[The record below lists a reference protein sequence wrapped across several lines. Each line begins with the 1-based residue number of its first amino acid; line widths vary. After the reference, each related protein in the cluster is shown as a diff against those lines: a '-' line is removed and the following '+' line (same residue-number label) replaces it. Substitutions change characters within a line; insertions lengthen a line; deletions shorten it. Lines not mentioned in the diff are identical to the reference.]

1 VSTRSILS
9 FSYSNHYYRARRSND
24 PRFLSLNINYSFAA
38 VTANPN
44 LCVHL
49 EKYHE
54 EEYVKVCEE
63 NGWPMMLPK
72 RKVREETASLL
83 KQSTLDSSLLQDT
96 SSTGRPIF
104 TRAALVRALIS
115 FVVADDQ
122 SINVIECREFRDL
135 LLLLRSDLKDKDIP
149 HRTKLREAII
159 ETWDCHFKALR
170 LELADAVGKVSFTAD
185 LWSDKNLRSYICITA
200 HWIARNKRSKQQE
213 LKTALI
219 AFHNVTGKHDGANL
233 AAVVLQLLDRAGITA
248 LIGWFTLDNASNN
261 DTFVVALEALLKAR
275 DIDFCAVE
283 NRIMCFAH
291 IINICCQHLVE
302 GFTNT
307 ALVDP
312 VETFVAAERPREPN
326 AQTFEEAVKRDP
338 IALGRVVVRKIRS
351 SGQRREHFKSIIIEG
366 NSKAHFTLPDGS
378 PMTVPL
384 LQLLRDVKTRWDSI
398 YYMINRL
405 RVLRPAINSFLAS
418 PVNKDLQTLRLTDV
432 EWNTLQDIEAILAVP
447 HAAQQTMSKE
457 TTPILSGS
465 IPAFEMFMSSWEQLA
480 EKIPRLKPFIDKGL
494 QWALKYYER
503 MDRTD
508 AYVVAMII
516 NPSIRT
522 SWIKKHWGADWLD
535 KAETSFRDL
544 MQLYRDR
551 VKPTAP
557 EELSSATPAIASVEA
572 WQTLD
577 AQYGLGDMFETAA
590 DEPGELVTV
599 DEEYESYVKGP
610 LSKPGTNLLQFW
622 TMSDSTFPTIYSI
635 AMDYLP
641 IQASSV
647 PSERV
652 FSSSAETDTHKRNR
666 IHPLLME
673 ALQMLKFGLKKSR
686 LDFMTG
692 WAVNEASMLDVEE
705 EEVDLLGSLFEGDR
719 EMAFD
724 ALIAAMGEGDDGDNA

>member
-1 VSTRSILS
+1 L
-9 FSYSNHYYRARRSND
+9 
-24 PRFLSLNINYSFAA
+24 IN
-38 VTANPN
+38 
-44 LCVHL
+44 
-49 EKYHE
+49 
-54 EEYVKVCEE
+54 
-63 NGWPMMLPK
+63 
-72 RKVREETASLL
+72 
-83 KQSTLDSSLLQDT
+83 
-96 SSTGRPIF
+96 
-104 TRAALVRALIS
+104 

-135 LLLLRSDLKDKDIP
+135 LLLLRSDLQDRDIP
-149 HRTKLREAII
+149 HRTKLRETII
-159 ETWDCHFKALR
+159 EAWESHFKALK
-170 LELADAVGKVSFTAD
+170 LDLADAVGKVSFTAD

-200 HWIARNKRSKQQE
+200 HWIARNKRSKQLE

-261 DTFVVALEALLKAR
+261 DTFVSSLEALLKAR

-302 GFTNT
+302 HFTNT

-312 VETFVAAERPREPN
+312 VEDFVAAERPREPG

-351 SGQRREHFKSIIIEG
+351 SGQRREHFKSIIVEG
-366 NSKAHFTLPDGS
+366 NNKGHFTLPDGN
-378 PMTVPL
+378 PITVPL

-405 RVLRPAINSFLAS
+405 RILRSAIDSFLSS

-457 TTPILSGS
+457 ATPVLSGS

-480 EKIPRLKPFIDKGL
+480 DKIPRLKPFIDEGL
-494 QWALKYYER
+494 TWALKYYER

-508 AYVVAMII
+508 AYIIAMII
-516 NPSIRT
+516 NPSVRT
-522 SWIKKHWGADWLD
+522 SWLKKHWGTEWLEQ
-535 KAETSFRDL
+535 AENTFRDL
-544 MQLYRDR
+544 MHLYRDR
-551 VKPTAP
+551 AKPAAP
-557 EELSSATPAIASVEA
+557 DEVNPSTPAVASVEA

-577 AQYGLGDMFETAA
+577 SQYGLVDMFDTAEETGKLA
-590 DEPGELVTV
+590 TV
-599 DEEYESYVKGP
+599 DEEYDAYVKGP

-622 TMSDSTFPTIYSI
+622 SMSDSTFPTIYSI

-647 PSERV
+647 LSERV

-692 WAVNEASMLDVEE
+692 WAVNEASMMDVEE
-705 EEVDLLGSLFEGDR
+705 EEVDLLGSLFEGDKD
-719 EMAFD
+719 MAFD
-724 ALIAAMGEGDDGDNA
+724 ALIAAMGEGDDGDNM